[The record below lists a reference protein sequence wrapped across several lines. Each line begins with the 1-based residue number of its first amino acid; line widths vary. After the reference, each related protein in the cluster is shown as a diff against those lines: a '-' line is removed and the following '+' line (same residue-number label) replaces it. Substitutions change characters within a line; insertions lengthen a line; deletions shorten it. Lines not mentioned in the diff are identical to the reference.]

1 MNDMI
6 IRLLRMG
13 YSMNDAEII
22 ADFADNVLREE
33 QRKLINKILNIGF
46 IIVTTGWII
55 FLCRL

>member
-1 MNDMI
+1 
-6 IRLLRMG
+6 MG

-33 QRKLINKILNIGF
+33 QRKLINKILNVGF

>member
-22 ADFADNVLREE
+22 ADFADNVCE
-33 QRKLINKILNIGF
+33 KNNASS
-46 IIVTTGWII
+46 
-55 FLCRL
+55 